1 MARAVETDPYHKFR
15 FHVVDPAGGNLDPVA
30 GFTTVNM
37 PNVKVDAPVY
47 REGTFTWSQ
56 KFPGIPTV
64 GDVTMTKGI
73 FKRESDFYNWIKKCV
88 LGGEDYRADL
98 VVYQYHISDE
108 FGING
113 TPTRAT
119 RLLECFAMDVKPTDD
134 LDSSSSEVAIQSLV
148 LAVEQIVPELVPTT

>member
-30 GFTTVNM
+30 GFMTVTM
-37 PNVKVDAPVY
+37 PNVTIEAPIY

-56 KFPGIPTV
+56 KFPGVPTV
-64 GDVTMTKGI
+64 GEIVMTKGI
-73 FKRESDFYNWIKKCV
+73 FKRESDFYNWILKCIN
-88 LGGEDYRADL
+88 GGEDYRADL

-113 TPTRAT
+113 TPSRAT
-119 RLLECFAMDVKPTDD
+119 RLLETFATVVKPTDD
-134 LDSSSSEVAIQSLV
+134 FDATVSEIGVQSLT
-148 LAVEQIVPELVPTT
+148 LAVEQVIPELVPST

>member
-30 GFTTVNM
+30 GFVSVNM

-56 KFPGIPTV
+56 KFPGVPTV

-73 FKRESDFYNWIKKCV
+73 FKRNSDFFNWVLKCV
-88 LGGEDYRADL
+88 NGGEDYRADL
-98 VVYQYHISDE
+98 IVNQYHISDE

-113 TPTRAT
+113 TPSRST
-119 RLLECFAMDVKPTDD
+119 RLLESFAMDVKPTDD
-134 LDSSSSEVAIQSLV
+134 FESASSDVAIQSLT
-148 LAVEQIVPELVPTT
+148 LAVEQVVPELVPTT

>member
-30 GFTTVNM
+30 GFTTVTM
-37 PNVKVDAPVY
+37 PNVAVEVPVY
-47 REGTFTWSQ
+47 REGTFKWTQ
-56 KFPGIPTV
+56 KYPGVPTV

-73 FKRESDFYNWIKKCV
+73 FKRESDFFNWVLKCV
-88 LGGEDYRADL
+88 NGGEDYRADL
-98 VVYQYHISDE
+98 VVNQYHISDE

-119 RLLECFAMDVKPTDD
+119 RLLETFAMDVKATDD
-134 LDSSSSEVAIQSLV
+134 LDSSSSEVAVQSLT
-148 LAVEQIVPELVPTT
+148 LACEQVVPELVPTT